1 MGKKKAIQAFLLTI
15 LCVSLTTAASLP
27 ITVNVD
33 AKIEVTPKD
42 GGGMQTFD
50 VVGGE
55 KKDLSIT
62 WTDEGWQNT
71 ESDCDFKIIS
81 KNNFFTDTSFTH
93 NVSTNW
99 NGALDLTLPKKPLPT
114 DTAFIP
120 VRSNV
125 DVTIT
130 AKPIKMIKG
139 GNPTDDFTFTI
150 PKRTL
155 DTLRLPVETNI
166 TIATLTDNT
175 VFDNSVKFTL
185 NSGRIDLSLP
195 TTYLNSAVSLFS
207 VSGKVIGTMNLTSQ
221 FKNSLSIWDVAAGVY
236 ILHIKSKNNVE
247 YTKRF
252 SHTGGRVLLATS
264 FNKNSSSLLQSESRS
279 EALLRAATATYDFI
293 IDAKESNYNDTTI
306 RQEFTGQMNGMRSF
320 YLIDPN
326 DTSAKLD
333 QLVDEIDWEKL
344 FPNRYGLGYG
354 AYINDPLP
362 EDTSKIQKLASDGD
376 YDFYTYESLEKALAN
391 MSEIEVDLYQLEGHN
406 YMHRI
411 VWRNKKSGET
421 RTMVNN
427 VEYENYKKTST
438 ENLIQTIDYGNFCSE
453 GDITKR
459 KQELAAFF
467 GNISHETTGAGT
479 EEKSKTWGLYWRE
492 EAAWQ
497 KGSTALGYVDE
508 YPNEL
513 YKPSSNQSY
522 HGRGPIQIT
531 HNVNY
536 GQLSE
541 FFYGDK
547 QILLD
552 NPGKLV
558 PKKPEDA
565 TVAFMSA
572 IWFWM
577 TPQAPKPSCHDIMVG
592 NWTANSEEAAK
603 NWDKSKFGM
612 TVFVINGGQEC
623 GNNNANDDRVVDRTE
638 FYRRYCTV
646 LGVADEDYCGC
657 ETMKP

>member
-1 MGKKKAIQAFLLTI
+1 MGLKRTSLTSFLTI
-15 LCVSLTTAASLP
+15 ILISLTTAATLP

-33 AKIEVTPKD
+33 AKVEVTPKD
-42 GGGMQTFD
+42 GGGMQSFD

-55 KKDLSIT
+55 SKNLSIT

-71 ESDCDFKIIS
+71 ESDCDFKIVS
-81 KNNFFTDTSFTH
+81 KNELFTDTSFTLT
-93 NVSTNW
+93 VSTNW
-99 NGALDLTLPKKPLPT
+99 NAALDIKMPQKPLPT

-120 VRSNV
+120 VRANV

-166 TIATLTDNT
+166 TIATLTGNT
-175 VFDNSVKFTL
+175 KFDNSVQFAI
-185 NSGRIDLSLP
+185 NNGRVDLSLP

-207 VSGKVIGTMNLTSQ
+207 MSGKVIGKMDLASQ
-221 FKNSLSIWDVAAGVY
+221 YKNSLSIWDVAAGVY
-236 ILHIKSKNNVE
+236 VLHIKGKNNVE

-252 SHTGGRVLLATS
+252 SHIGGRVLLATT
-264 FNKNSSSLLQSESRS
+264 FNKSSSIVQSQNRTAE
-279 EALLRAATATYDFI
+279 LLRAATASYDFI

-326 DTSAKLD
+326 DTSAKFD
-333 QLVDEIDWEKL
+333 QLVDEIGWEEL

-354 AYINDPLP
+354 NYINDPLP
-362 EDTSKIQKLASDGD
+362 DDTTKIIKNAADGD
-376 YDFYTYESLEKALAN
+376 YDFYTYTSLEKAIEK
-391 MSEIEVDLYQLEGHN
+391 MGEIEVDLYQLEGHN

-438 ENLIQTIDYGNFCSE
+438 ENLIQTIDYANFCSE
-453 GDITKR
+453 GDIPTR
-459 KQELAAFF
+459 KQELAAFL
-467 GNISHETTGAGT
+467 GNISHETTGGGT
-479 EEKSKTWGLYWRE
+479 EEKKKTWGLYWRE

-497 KGSTALGYVDE
+497 KGSTALGYVDQF
-508 YPNEL
+508 PNEL
-513 YKPSSNQSY
+513 YKPTANQSY

-541 FFYGDK
+541 FLYGDK

-552 NPGKLV
+552 DPSMLV
-558 PKKPEDA
+558 PDKPEDA
-565 TVAFMSA
+565 TVAFMSS

-577 TPQAPKPSCHDIMVG
+577 TPQAPKPSCHDVMVE
-592 NWTANSEEAAK
+592 NWTANSSEASK
-603 NWDKSKFGM
+603 GWDASKFGM
-612 TVFVINGGQEC
+612 TIFIINGGLEC
-623 GNNNANDDRVVDRTE
+623 GSGDGKSSPVDRIE
-638 FYRRYCTV
+638 FYKRYCDV
-646 LGVADEDYCGC
+646 LGIAPEDYCDCGN
-657 ETMKP
+657 MKQ